1 MVKSRQ
7 LARQITYIFLATV
20 LSLLYLPNIASAS
33 QITARTVAIGSS
45 VASAST
51 TYSFNFTVPSAT
63 VIQSAGFAAC
73 TTASGACTLAPG
85 FSAGSST
92 LTSQPTNLGDA
103 AGWLID
109 TATTGELR
117 LSKSGNI
124 AAPTGSQ
131 TVGFSGVVNPS
142 ATNSTFFLRMSTYSD
157 DSWVTLIDTG
167 VVAASTAGQ
176 ITVTATVAET
186 LTFTMASATVALGAL
201 STSSTGAATSS
212 MTVATNAAS
221 GYSVSYSGNTLTS
234 GLDTIT
240 ALNSPVASSM
250 NSKQFGINL
259 MSNATPAIGSNVSGS
274 GSGAPAAN
282 YNTADLFK
290 FHSGDTI
297 ASSLTPT
304 NSNTYTVSYIANIDG
319 VTAPGAYSTT
329 LTYVATA
336 NF

>member
-1 MVKSRQ
+1 MAKSRQ
-7 LARQITYIFLATV
+7 LVRRITYILLVA
-20 LSLLYLPNIASAS
+20 SLLLVYLPNIVSAS
-33 QITARTVAIGSS
+33 QITARTIIIGSS
-45 VASAST
+45 AAGVST
-51 TYSFNFTVPSAT
+51 TYLFNFTVPSTT
-63 VIQSAGFAAC
+63 VIQSLSFAAC
-73 TTASGACTLAPG
+73 TTASGACTSAPG
-85 FSAGSST
+85 FSASSST
-92 LTSQPTNLGDA
+92 LTSQPVNLGDA
-103 AGWLID
+103 SGWLVD
-109 TATTGELR
+109 TSIPGELR

-157 DSWVTLIDTG
+157 DSWATLIDTG

-176 ITVTATVAET
+176 VTVTATVAET
-186 LTFTMASATVALGAL
+186 LTFTMASETVALGAL

-259 MSNATPAIGSNVSGS
+259 MANATPAIGSNVFGS

-290 FHSGDTI
+290 FNSGDTI
-297 ASSLTPT
+297 ASSLVPT

-319 VTAPGAYSTT
+319 VTAPGTYSTT
-329 LTYVATA
+329 LTYVATT